1 VSRWSAAAI
10 VAALVV
16 AAAPPAAAQP
26 EREEP
31 PALLVILDASGSMAA
46 RLGSGTQMT
55 AAKQAVRDLVAA
67 LPQESRV
74 GLRVYGHRVPNTD
87 RRRGCNDTQL
97 VAPVRRL
104 DRSRLRQRVNAIR
117 ARGFTPIGESLRQGL
132 RDLPRAGHRTMILVS
147 DGVETCAP
155 PRPCEVARAVRR
167 AGARVD
173 VVGFRVQS
181 AARRQLRCIARAGG
195 GTYVDARSA
204 AQLADRLQRISLRPF
219 RSFEVTGTKVAGNDV
234 ASGAPELGPGR
245 WADAIG
251 AGEDRWYA
259 IPVEEGQTL
268 TASATIG
275 RGGRPSAS
283 PFGFFAVRIYGDRLV
298 SPASA
303 RGLAEFDGL
312 TPVSVGATSPRVGSD
327 EAFPD
332 DGSYLVRLTL
342 NDAAGLSGRFPVQ
355 LELAV
360 DGDPAPDPA
369 PEEPSDLGWILV
381 TILAGVAGAL
391 AGGWVVWAIR
401 RVVAA

>member
-1 VSRWSAAAI
+1 MKRAVAGALVA
-10 VAALVV
+10 AALVV
-16 AAAPPAAAQP
+16 AAPGAGAQD
-26 EREEP
+26 RGDP

-46 RLGSGTQMT
+46 RLGPGTRMV

-87 RRRGCNDTQL
+87 RRRGCRDTQL

-104 DRSRLRQRVNAIR
+104 DRARLRARVSAIR
-117 ARGFTPIGESLRQGL
+117 ARGFTPIGESLRRGL
-132 RDLPRAGHRTMILVS
+132 RDLPRGGDRTMILVS
-147 DGVETCAP
+147 DGIDTCAP
-155 PRPCEVARAVRR
+155 PPPCRVARGVRR

-173 VVGFRVQS
+173 VVGFRVRS

-204 AQLADRLQRISLRPF
+204 AQLAERLQRISLRPF
-219 RSFEVTGTKVAGNDV
+219 RAFEAVGTTVSGEDAA
-234 ASGAPELGPGR
+234 ASAPQVGPGR
-245 WADAIG
+245 WADSIG
-251 AGEDRWYA
+251 PGEDRWYA
-259 IPVEEGQTL
+259 VPVEEGQTL

-275 RGGRPSAS
+275 RGGKPSAS
-283 PFGFFAVRIYGDRLV
+283 PFGFFAVRVYGEGLV
-298 SPASA
+298 SPTSA

-327 EAFPD
+327 EAFPR
-332 DGSYLVRLTL
+332 DGRYLVRLTL
-342 NDAAGLSGRFPVQ
+342 SEAAGLSGRFPVQ

-360 DGDPAPDPA
+360 DGRPVPEPAPA
-369 PEEPSDLGWILV
+369 EPSDLAWILL
-381 TILAGVAGAL
+381 TMAAAAAGAA
-391 AGGWVVWAIR
+391 AGGYVVWAVR